1 MPRGMPPGAW
11 FTTLE
16 RSGRTVYVGH
26 SLPIR
31 IRYEADWGDALGSE
45 PPFVKYFY
53 RDRWLASW
61 AIEAR
66 SLLDGSLDRALKD
79 PVRLNIYMGGPP
91 GEFLEGGMYAESL
104 YSSEPAI
111 DLGPLRLDAPRV
123 YGPDERGQAAIDA
136 VLHCLY
142 GKPWVAAERLITD
155 ITSKGIFG

>member
-31 IRYEADWGDALGSE
+31 IRYEADWGDPLGSE

-66 SLLDGSLDRALKD
+66 STNA
-79 PVRLNIYMGGPP
+79 RLFSG
-91 GEFLEGGMYAESL
+91 
-104 YSSEPAI
+104 
-111 DLGPLRLDAPRV
+111 R
-123 YGPDERGQAAIDA
+123 
-136 VLHCLY
+136 
-142 GKPWVAAERLITD
+142 
-155 ITSKGIFG
+155 